1 MHIPALTLVKQIA
14 KQPEVKDV
22 AGETLTQWKNSGLQ
36 QKIKPGANVAI

>member
-22 AGETLTQWKNSGLQ
+22 AG
-36 QKIKPGANVAI
+36 